1 MRRTIMKRE
10 FEDHDSFYD
19 APNEQAS

>member
-1 MRRTIMKRE
+1 MKRE

-19 APNEQAS
+19 AANEQAS

>member
-10 FEDHDSFYD
+10 LEDSQSFYD
-19 APNEQAS
+19 AADQQTP

>member
-1 MRRTIMKRE
+1 MKRE